1 MARRRIGRRL
11 KRRQQQ
17 QQQRLDEEETH
28 MKEEEELRRVQ
39 SQKSMQSFLQD
50 IEEEEEEDDD
60 RKFILSKGEKA
71 KNNGID
77 VMETHMEEESI
88 AAYTTAPSN
97 NDENR
102 NNKFKKNKGAKDLL
116 QLASKIEV
124 FSYLSPEALADI
136 LEYVEYV
143 EFKNVGDIIFDT
155 DSLDGSMYAVVSGE
169 VSMSLSIQHGGIGG
183 TNDDGIKHSATNNNR
198 HSSNRSE
205 SSDNDASSSSE
216 SNSTP
221 SFSFQAGP
229 GEVIT
234 SAFSVITSL
243 IREYRLQAA
252 FLSSPFPG
260 VLMPENRSYGAEND
274 DDYDP
279 SAIVIPPGIDVQA
292 KVSAPKTRLLRIPS
306 RCFVVI
312 LEKFPSDV
320 HRIAQTIVARLQRVT
335 IQTLVRFLGLDAS
348 ILGLTVHNKQKGQI
362 PERIPRKSSEWKKLE
377 TLLDGDGSE
386 KYESEEKLLEEA
398 LSAAACQLGFS
409 SGHGDLLREGSSI
422 VRSPPG
428 SEIFRTGESTDAIYL
443 VVRGSLEVGMDKNN
457 DLIKSEKLLSNQDD
471 ERIMAKR
478 TKLVSAAHDS
488 VRLKTKTVGSKMK
501 LLFRSGSGSFVG
513 LFSVFTNDASLITVR
528 NPLYAGSDAILLKI
542 PAETFENVLSK
553 HPRALIYCLSDIID
567 TIGDGANLCVSPPMY
582 LLDWTLDWMHVEA
595 GENIAIRGEP
605 CDSMFVVLNGRLRT
619 GNPMESPESTSDS
632 DKKQLEQESFGRG
645 ATIGEL
651 EALTESNWEQNV
663 FAVRHSEL
671 ARVPMSLLTILME
684 IFPSAGVHF
693 AKVVANHVQSRTRN
707 SFPSLL
713 PSYNL
718 SISTIAVVPLS
729 EEVGVSQFCMNL
741 SDSLKAIAPTKH
753 LTKTEVRSRV
763 GHELFKYKN
772 SILQVKMTRIL
783 GDIEENNRLVVYEA
797 DRKYTWWTKL
807 SIQQADCVLIL
818 VDSKHAPEPKKV
830 EECIEWAHKFK
841 NVKIEMVVV
850 QSSLAQEMSLAGEHA
865 SDDVNN
871 WSESRPWITKH
882 HLCRMPFS
890 EHVKDIQ
897 RMCRR
902 VTGQSIGL
910 ALGGGGA
917 RGLAHLGVIKALNE
931 AGIPVD
937 IVGGTSQGAFVGALL
952 AKNPDDYEEL
962 EKSLRQMAANMA
974 SVKEKLLDLTFPLTS
989 FFSGHRFNRGIQEC
1003 IGDIRIQDL
1012 VLNFFCV
1019 SVDLRNSRQ
1028 VVHTKG
1034 LAWKYVRASMSLSGY
1049 LPPISENKSLLV
1061 DGGYMNVVPGD
1072 VMAEFGAKK
1081 VIAVDVAN
1089 VRVADYYEYGASL
1102 SGFWLLY
1109 NSWNPFVQTV
1119 KVPSMGD
1126 LNEMLSWVSSE
1137 RLRKKIMT
1145 QVDLF
1150 LSPPVQD
1157 FGTLEYDKFDE
1168 IVQIGY
1174 EYAKPIVDSWAKKNM
1189 SVYTK

>member
-17 QQQRLDEEETH
+17 QQLRLDEEETH
-28 MKEEEELRRVQ
+28 LKEEEELRRVQ
-39 SQKSMQSFLQD
+39 SQKSMQSFLRD

-60 RKFILSKGEKA
+60 RQFILSTDERARNKGV
-71 KNNGID
+71 D

-88 AAYTTAPSN
+88 ATYTTEPSN

-102 NNKFKKNKGAKDLL
+102 NNKLKKKKGAKDLL

-143 EFKNVGDIIFDT
+143 DFKNVGDIIFDT

-169 VSMSLSIQHGGIGG
+169 VSMSLSIQHGGIGD
-183 TNDDGIKHSATNNNR
+183 TNHDGIKYSATNNNR
-198 HSSNRSE
+198 HSSTRSE
-205 SSDNDASSSSE
+205 NSDNDASSSSE

-234 SAFSVITSL
+234 SVFSVITSL

-252 FLSSPFPG
+252 FLCSPFPG
-260 VLMPENRSYGAEND
+260 VLMPENRSYGGGND

-292 KVSAPKTRLLRIPS
+292 TVSAPNTRLLRIPS
-306 RCFVVI
+306 RCFVAI

-386 KYESEEKLLEEA
+386 KCESEEKLLEEA

-457 DLIKSEKLLSNQDD
+457 DIRKSEKLLSNQDD

-488 VRLKTKTVGSKMK
+488 LRLKTKTVGSKMK

-528 NPLYAGSDAILLKI
+528 NPLNAGSDAILLKI
-542 PAETFENVLSK
+542 PAKTFENVVSK
-553 HPRALIYCLSDIID
+553 HPRALIYCLLDIVD

-605 CDSMFVVLNGRLRT
+605 CDSMFVVLNGRLRM
-619 GNPMESPESTSDS
+619 GNPKESSESYSDS

-729 EEVGVSQFCMNL
+729 EEVDVSQFCMNL
-741 SDSLKAIAPTKH
+741 SESLKTIAPTKH
-753 LTKTEVRSRV
+753 LTKSEVRSRV
-763 GHELFKYKN
+763 GHELFKYRN
-772 SILQVKMTRIL
+772 SILQVKMT
-783 GDIEENNRLVVYEA
+783 
-797 DRKYTWWTKL
+797 
-807 SIQQADCVLIL
+807 
-818 VDSKHAPEPKKV
+818 
-830 EECIEWAHKFK
+830 
-841 NVKIEMVVV
+841 
-850 QSSLAQEMSLAGEHA
+850 
-865 SDDVNN
+865 
-871 WSESRPWITKH
+871 
-882 HLCRMPFS
+882 
-890 EHVKDIQ
+890 
-897 RMCRR
+897 
-902 VTGQSIGL
+902 
-910 ALGGGGA
+910 
-917 RGLAHLGVIKALNE
+917 
-931 AGIPVD
+931 
-937 IVGGTSQGAFVGALL
+937 
-952 AKNPDDYEEL
+952 
-962 EKSLRQMAANMA
+962 
-974 SVKEKLLDLTFPLTS
+974 
-989 FFSGHRFNRGIQEC
+989 
-1003 IGDIRIQDL
+1003 
-1012 VLNFFCV
+1012 V
-1019 SVDLRNSRQ
+1019 SVSCLLQ
-1028 VVHTKG
+1028 PVVCVICTTDH
-1034 LAWKYVRASMSLSGY
+1034 
-1049 LPPISENKSLLV
+1049 SE
-1061 DGGYMNVVPGD
+1061 
-1072 VMAEFGAKK
+1072 
-1081 VIAVDVAN
+1081 
-1089 VRVADYYEYGASL
+1089 
-1102 SGFWLLY
+1102 
-1109 NSWNPFVQTV
+1109 
-1119 KVPSMGD
+1119 
-1126 LNEMLSWVSSE
+1126 
-1137 RLRKKIMT
+1137 
-1145 QVDLF
+1145 
-1150 LSPPVQD
+1150 
-1157 FGTLEYDKFDE
+1157 
-1168 IVQIGY
+1168 
-1174 EYAKPIVDSWAKKNM
+1174 
-1189 SVYTK
+1189 